1 VNIKEVSKSFLLVFS
16 ISCAAHADL
25 IPGVPGQD
33 VAHMDQYQ
41 PGYAGPEDGAVPGG
55 DALPAGDQASLSPAQ
70 SPMLPP
76 VASSPYEPN
85 PYEPNPYEPNPYEPA
100 PTNPYEPGYPQN
112 PGYSNQDVKTV
123 YVNRQIVNE
132 RLALRQ
138 LAGLGSAYRGWEV
151 RSVRVLTRGAQY
163 NRPIVQLV
171 ADGRI
176 VASSQAVGGSQVLL
190 IPNMRAVLDNPV
202 RSLQLAVNG
211 SLLIDQI
218 QIEVVNT
225 QNGYPNQP
233 PVYGEQRVDLN
244 ISRALYSN
252 DRVDLGQYINL
263 GNYRGRV
270 LRQVLIT
277 GRAQFNTSLM
287 SLVVNGFNAG
297 QVQFAGGYS
306 QQQSIRLGGSSVIGY
321 GADSLVLYSQG
332 NMVVDRVTLVFAN

>member
-1 VNIKEVSKSFLLVFS
+1 MNIKDVSKSFLLVFS
-16 ISCAAHADL
+16 ISCAAQAYVV
-25 IPGVPGQD
+25 PGAPGQD
-33 VAHMDQYQ
+33 IAHMDQYQ
-41 PGYAGPEDGAVPGG
+41 PGYAGPEDGATQGG
-55 DALPAGDQASLSPAQ
+55 DTLPPGDQASLSPAPQ
-70 SPMLPP
+70 SPLAPP
-76 VASSPYEPN
+76 VSSN

-100 PTNPYEPGYPQN
+100 PTNPYQPGPGYPQN

-123 YVNRQIVNE
+123 YVNRQVVNE

-151 RSVRVLTRGAQY
+151 RSVRVMTRGAQY

-176 VASSQAVGGSQVLL
+176 IASSQAVGGSQVLL
-190 IPNMRAVLDNPV
+190 IPNTRAVLDNPV
-202 RSLQLAVNG
+202 RSLQLSVNG

-218 QIEVVNT
+218 QIEVANT

-233 PVYGEQRVDLN
+233 PSYGEQRIDLN

-277 GRAQFNTSLM
+277 GRAQFNTSLI
-287 SLVVNGFNAG
+287 SLMVNGFNAG
-297 QVQFAGGYS
+297 QVQFSGGYS
-306 QQQSIRLGGSSVIGY
+306 QQQSIFLGGSSVIGY

-332 NMVVDRVTLVFAN
+332 NMVVDRVTLVLAN